1 METENI
7 ENLDIETKMFD
18 NNKILEI
25 NGEKPDLYLFF
36 KDSLNINKLN
46 KIKYFQNEKEILQIK
61 KTIDTLLKEKKF
73 TAKYDEKSQILT
85 LTFKPTTNENDDF
98 QITLKENKNQIIDN
112 MFTQINDLVNS
123 ITLKQSESSQSI
135 SLNENIPSISSSRL
149 KENVKIK
156 ILNKEYLQEKENI
169 TFLTFFPS
177 GITITGSWDGKL
189 KIYKTFDIKKKFSEY
204 KAHNSCIMYISIK
217 DDNEF
222 ASCSDIE
229 IKIFNIK
236 KDGNEFIIENKLYIE
251 NAHNDVINK
260 ILYSENN
267 ILFSCSMDNCIKLW
281 NLNNKDENLKIINE
295 NDNIFCFDYLNKENI
310 LISSGVY
317 GTNIY
322 DITINNNPFSTI
334 STIKLKFEKV
344 ICLSRFG
351 ITILDDGKIIVCG
364 NYINIISINDEKVIY
379 TKKLKFTIW
388 DCYFVKGEKLLFFMG
403 SSNIIVILSENDQ
416 LENEYEVLMKIDK
429 FEKKNLFRM
438 INIGK
443 NYYLIFNTC
452 DDLFKFDYLVDYEN
466 SDMII

>member
-1 METENI
+1 MEIDNI
-7 ENLDIETKMFD
+7 EDLDIKTIMLD

-25 NGEKPDLYLFF
+25 NVESSELFLIF
-36 KDSLNINKLN
+36 QDSLNINKLN

-73 TAKYDEKSQILT
+73 SSKYDEKLGILT
-85 LTFKPTTNENDDF
+85 LTFKPTSNENDDF
-98 QITLKENKNQIIDN
+98 QITLNENQNLILENMFNQIPD
-112 MFTQINDLVNS
+112 FVNF
-123 ITLKQSESSQSI
+123 K
-135 SLNENIPSISSSRL
+135 RY
-149 KENVKIK
+149 VKIF
-156 ILNKEYLQEKENI
+156 NKEYLGKENI

-177 GITITGSWDGKL
+177 GYTITGSRDGKL
-189 KIYKTFDIKKKFSEY
+189 KIYETFDNKQKYNEY
-204 KAHNSCIMYISIK
+204 KAHKSCIMYISIK

-236 KDGNEFIIENKLYIE
+236 KEENEFIIENKLFIE

-267 ILFSCSMDNCIKLW
+267 ILFSCSMDNYIKIW
-281 NLNNKDENLKIINE
+281 NLNNKDENIKIINE
-295 NDNIFCFDYLNKENI
+295 NDNIFCFDFLNKENI

-364 NYINIISINDEKVIY
+364 NYINIISINDEKVIF

-388 DCYFVKGEKLLFFMG
+388 DCYFVKGEKQLFFMG
-403 SSNIIVILSENDQ
+403 SSNIIVILNENDQ

-429 FEKKNLFRM
+429 FEKKN
-438 INIGK
+438 
-443 NYYLIFNTC
+443 
-452 DDLFKFDYLVDYEN
+452 
-466 SDMII
+466 

>member
-1 METENI
+1 MEIDNI
-7 ENLDIETKMFD
+7 EDLDIKTIMLD

-25 NGEKPDLYLFF
+25 NVESSELFLIF
-36 KDSLNINKLN
+36 QDSLNINKLN

-73 TAKYDEKSQILT
+73 SSKYDEKLGILT
-85 LTFKPTTNENDDF
+85 LTFKPTSNENDDF
-98 QITLKENKNQIIDN
+98 QITLNENQNLILENMFNQIPD
-112 MFTQINDLVNS
+112 FVNF
-123 ITLKQSESSQSI
+123 K
-135 SLNENIPSISSSRL
+135 RY
-149 KENVKIK
+149 VKIF
-156 ILNKEYLQEKENI
+156 NKEYLGKENI

-177 GITITGSWDGKL
+177 GYTITGSRDGKL
-189 KIYKTFDIKKKFSEY
+189 KIYETFDIKKKYNEY
-204 KAHNSCIMYISIK
+204 KAHKSCIMYISIK

-236 KDGNEFIIENKLYIE
+236 KEGNEFIIENKLFIE

-267 ILFSCSMDNCIKLW
+267 ILFSCSMDNYIKIW
-281 NLNNKDENLKIINE
+281 NLNNKDENIKIINE
-295 NDNIFCFDYLNKENI
+295 NDNIFCFDFLNKENI

-322 DITINNNPFSTI
+322 NITINNNPFSTL
-334 STIKLKFEKV
+334 SKIKLKFEKV

-388 DCYFVKGEKLLFFMG
+388 DCYFVKEEKQLFFMG

-429 FEKKNLFRM
+429 FEKKNLFRV
-438 INIGK
+438 INID
-443 NYYLIFNTC
+443 NNSLFYFYLI
-452 DDLFKFDYLVDYEN
+452 K
-466 SDMII
+466 

>member
-46 KIKYFQNEKEILQIK
+46 NIKYFQNEKDILQIK

-295 NDNIFCFDYLNKENI
+295 NDNIFCFDFLNKENI

-322 DITINNNPFSTI
+322 DITINNNPFSIT
-334 STIKLKFEKV
+334 SNIKLTYENV

-351 ITILDDGKIIVCG
+351 ITNMNDGKIIVCG
-364 NYINIISINDEKVIY
+364 NYINIISINKKEILFR
-379 TKKLKFTIW
+379 KKLEFTIW
-388 DCYFVKGEKLLFFMG
+388 DSYFVKEDKELFFIG
-403 SSNIIVILSENDQ
+403 SSNIIVIISENDQ
-416 LENEYEVLMKIDK
+416 SENNKYEVLMKIDE
-429 FEKKNLFRM
+429 FKNKNYFRM
-438 INIGK
+438 INFGR
-443 NYYLIFNTC
+443 NCYLIFSTC
-452 DDLFKFDYLVDYEN
+452 DDLFKFDYEDDEN
-466 SDMII
+466 SMMM

>member
-1 METENI
+1 MAYGTRIDNY
-7 ENLDIETKMFD
+7 DITTKLK
-18 NNKILEI
+18 NQEQILEI
-25 NGEKPDLYLFF
+25 SAENREKLEYFDFNYDIDYFKGKNKNKGKDQDQDQDQDKDKDKGEDKGED
-36 KDSLNINKLN
+36 
-46 KIKYFQNEKEILQIK
+46 IKYFERFDRIKEIKNFIDKLLEQKEITINLHDQFLMLIYKKKDINFILVLETNVDVILRKLHEILIFFDKYEPEIDLPLEKELK
-61 KTIDTLLKEKKF
+61 KNSD
-73 TAKYDEKSQILT
+73 
-85 LTFKPTTNENDDF
+85 
-98 QITLKENKNQIIDN
+98 KNYK
-112 MFTQINDLVNS
+112 VN
-123 ITLKQSESSQSI
+123 IY
-135 SLNENIPSISSSRL
+135 
-149 KENVKIK
+149 
-156 ILNKEYLQEKENI
+156 KEYLPEKENI

-177 GITITGSWDGKL
+177 GYTITGSRDGKL
-189 KIYKTFDIKKKFSEY
+189 KIYETFDNKQKYNEY
-204 KAHNSCIMYISIK
+204 KAHKSCIMYISIK

-236 KDGNEFIIENKLYIE
+236 KEENEFIIENKLFIE

-267 ILFSCSMDNCIKLW
+267 ILFSCSMDNYIKIW
-281 NLNNKDENLKIINE
+281 NLNNKDENIKIINE
-295 NDNIFCFDYLNKENI
+295 NDNIFCFDFLNKENI

-364 NYINIISINDEKVIY
+364 NYINIISINDEKVIF

-388 DCYFVKGEKLLFFMG
+388 DCYFVKGEKQLFFMG
-403 SSNIIVILSENDQ
+403 SSNIIVILNENDQ

-429 FEKKNLFRM
+429 FEKKNLFRV
-438 INIGK
+438 INID
-443 NYYLIFNTC
+443 NNSLFYFYLI
-452 DDLFKFDYLVDYEN
+452 K
-466 SDMII
+466 

>member
-46 KIKYFQNEKEILQIK
+46 NIKYFQNEKDILQIK

-73 TAKYDEKSQILT
+73 IAKYDEKSQILT

-295 NDNIFCFDYLNKENI
+295 NDNIFCFDFLNKENI

-322 DITINNNPFSTI
+322 DITINNNPFSIT
-334 STIKLKFEKV
+334 SNIKLTYENV

-351 ITILDDGKIIVCG
+351 ITNMNDGKIIVCG
-364 NYINIISINDEKVIY
+364 NYINIISINKKEIFFR
-379 TKKLKFTIW
+379 KKLEFTIW
-388 DCYFVKGEKLLFFMG
+388 DSYFVKEDKELFFIG
-403 SSNIIVILSENDQ
+403 SSNIIVIISENDQ
-416 LENEYEVLMKIDK
+416 SENNKYEVLMKIDE
-429 FEKKNLFRM
+429 FKNKNYFRM
-438 INIGK
+438 INFGR
-443 NYYLIFNTC
+443 NCYLIFSTC
-452 DDLFKFDYLVDYEN
+452 DDLFKFDYEDDEN
-466 SDMII
+466 SMMM

>member
-1 METENI
+1 MEIDNI
-7 ENLDIETKMFD
+7 EDLDIKTIMLD

-25 NGEKPDLYLFF
+25 NVESSELFLIF
-36 KDSLNINKLN
+36 QDSLNINKLN

-73 TAKYDEKSQILT
+73 SSKYDEKLGILT
-85 LTFKPTTNENDDF
+85 LTFKPTSNENDDF
-98 QITLKENKNQIIDN
+98 QITLNENQNLILENMFNQILDFDN
-112 MFTQINDLVNS
+112 F
-123 ITLKQSESSQSI
+123 K
-135 SLNENIPSISSSRL
+135 RY
-149 KENVKIK
+149 VKIF
-156 ILNKEYLQEKENI
+156 NKEYLGKENI

-177 GITITGSWDGKL
+177 GYAITGSRDGKL
-189 KIYKTFDIKKKFSEY
+189 KIYKTFNIKKKYNEY
-204 KAHNSCIMYISIK
+204 KAHKSCIMYISIK

-236 KDGNEFIIENKLYIE
+236 KEGNEFIIENKLFIE

-267 ILFSCSMDNCIKLW
+267 ILFSCSMDNYIKIW
-281 NLNNKDENLKIINE
+281 NLNNKDENIKIINE
-295 NDNIFCFDYLNKENI
+295 NDNIFCFDFLNKENI

-322 DITINNNPFSTI
+322 NITINNNPFSTL
-334 STIKLKFEKV
+334 SKIKLKFEKV

-364 NYINIISINDEKVIY
+364 NYINIISINDEKVIF

-388 DCYFVKGEKLLFFMG
+388 DCYFVKGEKQLFFMG
-403 SSNIIVILSENDQ
+403 SSNIIVILNENDQ

-429 FEKKNLFRM
+429 FEKKNLFRV
-438 INIGK
+438 INID
-443 NYYLIFNTC
+443 NNSLFYFYLI
-452 DDLFKFDYLVDYEN
+452 K
-466 SDMII
+466 

>member
-1 METENI
+1 M
-7 ENLDIETKMFD
+7 LD

-25 NGEKPDLYLFF
+25 NVESSELFLIF

-73 TAKYDEKSQILT
+73 SSKYDEKLGILT
-85 LTFKPTTNENDDF
+85 LTFKPTSNENDDF
-98 QITLKENKNQIIDN
+98 QITLNENQNLILEN
-112 MFTQINDLVNS
+112 MFNHFVNF
-123 ITLKQSESSQSI
+123 K
-135 SLNENIPSISSSRL
+135 RY
-149 KENVKIK
+149 VKIF
-156 ILNKEYLQEKENI
+156 NKEYLGKENI

-177 GITITGSWDGKL
+177 GYTITGSRDGKL
-189 KIYKTFDIKKKFSEY
+189 KIYETFDNKQKYNEY
-204 KAHNSCIMYISIK
+204 KAHKSCIMYISIK

-295 NDNIFCFDYLNKENI
+295 NDNIFCFDFLNKENI

-322 DITINNNPFSTI
+322 DITINNNPFSTL
-334 STIKLKFEKV
+334 SKIKLKFEKV

-364 NYINIISINDEKVIY
+364 NYINIISINDEKVIF

-388 DCYFVKGEKLLFFMG
+388 DCYFVKGEKQLFFMG
-403 SSNIIVILSENDQ
+403 SSNIIVILNENDQ

-429 FEKKNLFRM
+429 FEKKNLFRV
-438 INIGK
+438 INID
-443 NYYLIFNTC
+443 NNSLFYFYLI
-452 DDLFKFDYLVDYEN
+452 K
-466 SDMII
+466 

>member
-46 KIKYFQNEKEILQIK
+46 NIKYFQNEKDILQIK

-73 TAKYDEKSQILT
+73 IAKYDEKSQILT

-322 DITINNNPFSTI
+322 DITINNNPFSIT
-334 STIKLKFEKV
+334 SNIKLTYENV

-351 ITILDDGKIIVCG
+351 ITNMNDGKIIVCG
-364 NYINIISINDEKVIY
+364 NYINIISINKKEILFR
-379 TKKLKFTIW
+379 KKLEFTIW
-388 DCYFVKGEKLLFFMG
+388 DSYFVKEDKELFFIG
-403 SSNIIVILSENDQ
+403 SSNIIVIISENDQ
-416 LENEYEVLMKIDK
+416 SENNKYEVLMKIDE
-429 FEKKNLFRM
+429 FKNKNYFRM
-438 INIGK
+438 INFGR
-443 NYYLIFNTC
+443 NCYLIFSTC
-452 DDLFKFDYLVDYEN
+452 DDLFKFDYEDDEN
-466 SDMII
+466 SMMM

>member
-46 KIKYFQNEKEILQIK
+46 NIKYFQNEKDILQIK

-236 KDGNEFIIENKLYIE
+236 KEENEFIIENKLFIE

-267 ILFSCSMDNCIKLW
+267 ILFSCSMDNYIKIW
-281 NLNNKDENLKIINE
+281 NLNNKDENIKIINE
-295 NDNIFCFDYLNKENI
+295 NDNIFCFDFLNKENI

-322 DITINNNPFSTI
+322 DITINNNPFSIT
-334 STIKLKFEKV
+334 SNIKLTYENV

-351 ITILDDGKIIVCG
+351 ITNMNDGKIIVCG
-364 NYINIISINDEKVIY
+364 NYINIISINKKEILFR
-379 TKKLKFTIW
+379 KKLEFTIW
-388 DCYFVKGEKLLFFMG
+388 DSYFVKEDKELFFIG
-403 SSNIIVILSENDQ
+403 SSNIIVIISENDQ
-416 LENEYEVLMKIDK
+416 SENNKYEVLMKIDE
-429 FEKKNLFRM
+429 FKNKNYFRM
-438 INIGK
+438 INFGR
-443 NYYLIFNTC
+443 NCYLIFSTC
-452 DDLFKFDYLVDYEN
+452 DDLFKFDYEDDEN
-466 SDMII
+466 SMMM

>member
-46 KIKYFQNEKEILQIK
+46 NIKYFQNEKDILQIK

-73 TAKYDEKSQILT
+73 IAKYDEKSQILT

-281 NLNNKDENLKIINE
+281 NLNNKDENIKIINE
-295 NDNIFCFDYLNKENI
+295 NDNIFCFDFLNKENI

-322 DITINNNPFSTI
+322 DITINNNPFSIT
-334 STIKLKFEKV
+334 SNIKLTYENV

-351 ITILDDGKIIVCG
+351 ITNMNDGKIIVCG
-364 NYINIISINDEKVIY
+364 NYINIISINKKEILFR
-379 TKKLKFTIW
+379 KKLEFTIW
-388 DCYFVKGEKLLFFMG
+388 DSYFVKEDKELFFIG
-403 SSNIIVILSENDQ
+403 SSNIIVIISENDQ
-416 LENEYEVLMKIDK
+416 SENNKYEVLMKIDE
-429 FEKKNLFRM
+429 FKNKNYFRM
-438 INIGK
+438 INFGR
-443 NYYLIFNTC
+443 NCYLIFSTC
-452 DDLFKFDYLVDYEN
+452 DDLFKFDYEDDEN
-466 SDMII
+466 SMMM